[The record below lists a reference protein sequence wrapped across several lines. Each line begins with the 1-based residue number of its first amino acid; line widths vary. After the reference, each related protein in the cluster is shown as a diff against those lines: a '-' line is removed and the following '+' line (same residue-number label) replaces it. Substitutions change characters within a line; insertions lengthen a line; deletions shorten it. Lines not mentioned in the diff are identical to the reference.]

1 MIVTFGLLA
10 IFFAGVIMVLQRS
23 RIQDR
28 SFTDYAVGGRSFGA
42 RYQAMSFLNTWYPGS
57 MFTAFGALSVTS
69 GVVSFYVLS
78 YSLLTVVLLWVLARP
93 VWIWGNAYDLRT
105 QPDLF
110 ALRYGSRHIRT
121 IAAVIGIVSGLPWLV
136 LGMQALG
143 NLFQAMSLGALSFSS
158 AVILGVLVIAVRQIW
173 TVRMGMR
180 GVVISDYIQG
190 VVAYIGGGLM
200 LAGLIVW
207 LVVARG
213 SALATLDPKMFA
225 IPSFGS
231 KEGPLYVFALVF
243 TGALGGWCW
252 PYIFVRL
259 FTADGVGSLKKS
271 AVLAVPLTF
280 MFGVALLIFGMLAS
294 GVPEAVAKP
303 DDVWFIVSQQ
313 AGGLVLLGLAGVVLL
328 AASMGHTDGNI
339 QAYGAQLANDLV
351 GNYVELDQRQMIVIA
366 KLGMLALTL
375 LASWLATLTLPA
387 LFSLA
392 VLAYQG
398 IIQLSVPQF
407 LGIFWRRGNRQGAI
421 AGMIV
426 GFVVAVGL
434 ELAFSGSLPFG
445 WGLTSGCFGLVA
457 NLFVYLACAY
467 LIPQSE
473 TERARVEALFAVVA
487 VQGAEATRA
496 GVSSPILSSA
506 NSSRAV

>member
-1 MIVTFGLLA
+1 MIITFGLLA
-10 IFFAGVIMVLQRS
+10 LFFAAVVWVLQRN
-23 RIQDR
+23 RTVDQ

-57 MFTAFGALSVTS
+57 MFTAFGALSVTA
-69 GVVSFYVLS
+69 GVMSFYVLS
-78 YSLLTVVLLWVLARP
+78 YSLLTVVLLFVLARP
-93 VWIWGNAYDLRT
+93 VWIWGKAYDLRT
-105 QPDLF
+105 QGDLF
-110 ALRYGSRHIRT
+110 ALRYGSHHIRT
-121 IAAVIGIVSGLPWLV
+121 VAALIGIVSGLPWLV

-143 NLFQAMSLGALSFSS
+143 NLFQAMSLGVLSFSCS
-158 AVILGVLVIAVRQIW
+158 VILGVLVIAIRQIW

-180 GVVISDYIQG
+180 GVVISDYLQG
-190 VVAYIGGGLM
+190 IVAYVGGGLM
-200 LAGLIVW
+200 LIGLIVW
-207 LVVARG
+207 LVVVKG
-213 SALATLDPKMFA
+213 STLATLDPKMFA

-231 KEGPLYVFALVF
+231 KEGPLYLFALIF

-259 FTADGVGSLKKS
+259 FTADGVHSLKKS
-271 AVLAVPLTF
+271 AALAVPLTF
-280 MFGVALLIFGMLAS
+280 LFGVALLIFGMLAS
-294 GVPEAVAKP
+294 KVPEAVAKP

-351 GNYVELDQRQMIVIA
+351 GNYVELDQKRMIVIA
-366 KLGMLALTL
+366 KVGMLLLTL

-407 LGIFWRRGNRQGAI
+407 LGIFGRGNRQGAF
-421 AGMIV
+421 AGMIL
-426 GFVVAVGL
+426 GFVTAIGL
-434 ELAFSGSLPFG
+434 EIAYGGLLPFG
-445 WGLTSGCFGLVA
+445 YGLTSGCFGLVI
-457 NLFVYLACAY
+457 NLIVYVACAY
-467 LIPQSE
+467 WLPHSAEERQRIE
-473 TERARVEALFAVVA
+473 DLFAIVRARRVMQVGSGSQAQPALA
-487 VQGAEATRA
+487 
-496 GVSSPILSSA
+496 
-506 NSSRAV
+506 

>member
-10 IFFAGVIMVLQRS
+10 LFFAFVVWTLHRNRVLDQ
-23 RIQDR
+23 

-57 MFTAFGALSVTS
+57 MFTAFGALSVTA
-69 GVVSFYVLS
+69 GVMSFYVLS
-78 YSLLTVVLLWVLARP
+78 YSLLIVVLLFVLARP
-93 VWIWGNAYDLRT
+93 VWIWGKTYELKT
-105 QPDLF
+105 QGDLF

-121 IAAVIGIVSGLPWLV
+121 IAAVIGVISGLPWLV

-143 NLFQAMSLGALSFSS
+143 NLFQAMSLGALSFSTS
-158 AVILGVLVIAVRQIW
+158 VVIGVIVIAVRQIW

-180 GVVISDYIQG
+180 GVVISDYVQG
-190 VVAYIGGGLM
+190 IVAYVFGGIM
-200 LAGLIVW
+200 LVGLIVW
-207 LVVARG
+207 LVQVRG
-213 SALATLDPKMFA
+213 ATLWTIDPKLYE
-225 IPSFGS
+225 IPGLGS
-231 KEGPLYVFALVF
+231 KEGPLYLFALMF

-259 FTADGVGSLKKS
+259 FTADGVRSLKKS

-280 MFGVALLIFGMLAS
+280 FFGVALLIFGMLAS
-294 GVPEAVAKP
+294 TIPEALAKP

-313 AGGLVLLGLAGVVLL
+313 AGGVVLLGLAGVVLL

-351 GNYVELDQRQMIVIA
+351 GNYVELDQRQMILIA
-366 KLGMLALTL
+366 KVGMLLLTL

-398 IIQLSVPQF
+398 IIQLAIPQF
-407 LGIFWRRGNRQGAI
+407 LGIFWKKGNCEGAI
-421 AGMIV
+421 AGMLA
-426 GFVVAVGL
+426 GFVTAVGL
-434 ELAFSGSLPFG
+434 ELAYGGQLPFG
-445 WGLTSGCFGLVA
+445 YGLTSGCFGLAA
-457 NLFVYLACAY
+457 NLAVYVTLAY
-467 LIPQSE
+467 LLPRSE
-473 TERARVEALFAVVA
+473 EERLRIDALFAA
-487 VQGAEATRA
+487 VRR
-496 GVSSPILSSA
+496 P
-506 NSSRAV
+506 RAVNATAGIRPQGQPI

>member
-1 MIVTFGLLA
+1 MIITFGLLLA
-10 IFFAGVIMVLQRS
+10 FFALVVWVLQRN
-23 RIQDR
+23 RVYDK

-57 MFTAFGALSVTS
+57 MFTAFGALSATA
-69 GVVSFYVLS
+69 GVFSFYVLS
-78 YSLLTVVLLWVLARP
+78 YSLLTVVLLYVLARP
-93 VWIWGNAYDLRT
+93 VWIWGKAYDLRT

-110 ALRYGSRHIRT
+110 ALRYGTKHIRT
-121 IAAVIGIVSGLPWLV
+121 IAAVIGIISGLPWLV

-143 NLFQAMSLGALSFSS
+143 NLFQAMSLGALSFSTS
-158 AVILGVLVIAVRQIW
+158 VIIGVLVIAVRQIW

-180 GVVISDYIQG
+180 GVVISDYVQG
-190 VVAYIGGGLM
+190 LVAYVGGGAM
-200 LAGLIVW
+200 LVGLIAW
-207 LVVARG
+207 LVIAKG
-213 SALATLDPKMFA
+213 STLGTLDPKMYA

-231 KEGPLYVFALVF
+231 KEGPLYVFALMF

-259 FTADGVGSLKKS
+259 FTADGVHSLKKS
-271 AVLAVPLTF
+271 AALAVPLTF
-280 MFGVALLIFGMLAS
+280 LFGVALLIFGMLS
-294 GVPEAVAKP
+294 SKIPEAMAKP

-351 GNYVELDQRQMIVIA
+351 GNYVELDQKRMIAIA
-366 KLGMLALTL
+366 KIGMLLLTI

-398 IIQLSVPQF
+398 IIQLAIPQF
-407 LGIFWRRGNRQGAI
+407 LGIFWKRGNKQGAV
-421 AGMIV
+421 AGMIA
-426 GFVVAVGL
+426 GFVTAVGL
-434 ELAFSGSLPFG
+434 ELLYGGHLPFG
-445 WGLTSGCFGLVA
+445 YGLTSGCFGLAV
-457 NLFVYLACAY
+457 NLLIYVACAY
-467 LIPQSE
+467 LVPQSAE
-473 TERARVEALFAVVA
+473 ERERVETLFKVVETRRRGTATAGTGARPAL
-487 VQGAEATRA
+487 T
-496 GVSSPILSSA
+496 
-506 NSSRAV
+506 

>member
-1 MIVTFGLLA
+1 MIITFGLLFV
-10 IFFAGVIMVLQRS
+10 FFAAVVWVLQRN
-23 RIQDR
+23 QVYDR

-57 MFTAFGALSVTS
+57 MFTAFGALSATA
-69 GVVSFYVLS
+69 GVFSFYVLS
-78 YSLLTVVLLWVLARP
+78 YSLLTVVLLYVLARP
-93 VWIWGNAYDLRT
+93 VWIWGKAYDLRT

-110 ALRYGSRHIRT
+110 ALRYGTKHIRT
-121 IAAVIGIVSGLPWLV
+121 IAALIGIVSGLPWLV

-143 NLFQAMSLGALSFSS
+143 NLFQAMSLGTLSFSTS
-158 AVILGVLVIAVRQIW
+158 VIIGVLVIAVRQIW

-180 GVVISDYIQG
+180 GVVISDYVQG
-190 VVAYIGGGLM
+190 LVAYVGGGAM
-200 LAGLIVW
+200 LVGLIVW
-207 LVVARG
+207 LVVVKG
-213 SALATLDPKMFA
+213 STLGNLDPKMYQ

-231 KEGPLYVFALVF
+231 KEGPLYLFALMF

-259 FTADGVGSLKKS
+259 FTADGVHSLKKS
-271 AVLAVPLTF
+271 AAIAVPLTF
-280 MFGVALLIFGMLAS
+280 LFGVALLIFGMLS
-294 GVPEAVAKP
+294 SKIPEAMAKP

-351 GNYVELDQRQMIVIA
+351 GNYVELDQKRMIVIA
-366 KLGMLALTL
+366 KIGMLLLTL

-407 LGIFWRRGNRQGAI
+407 LGIFWRRGNKQGAI
-421 AGMIV
+421 GGMVV
-426 GFVVAVGL
+426 GFVTAVGL
-434 ELAFSGSLPFG
+434 ELVYGGQLPFG
-445 WGLTSGCFGLVA
+445 YGLTSGCFGLAV
-457 NLFVYLACAY
+457 NLLVYIACAY
-467 LIPQSE
+467 LIPQSVEERERVDTLFQVVE
-473 TERARVEALFAVVA
+473 TRKRGAVA
-487 VQGAEATRA
+487 AA
-496 GVSSPILSSA
+496 S
-506 NSSRAV
+506 SSRPALT